1 MRKLKKNIQTVNKFT
16 NHLIF
21 NGKKNK
27 GEKILSQSVKA
38 LQTTSKKSSKK
49 LVQLAL
55 LINTPIFKLNTIVQ
69 KKRKKKKARII
80 PAFIFNQASRVSFAI
95 RFIVKTAQ
103 KQKQQSILKRLTNEV
118 LLSAQNKSS
127 AILAKKET
135 QKQTLLNCHLFK
147 HYRWH

>member
-80 PAFIFNQASRVSFAI
+80 PAFIFNQAS
-95 RFIVKTAQ
+95 AQ
-103 KQKQQSILKRLTNEV
+103 ILIEKRADYSIDRCARL
-118 LLSAQNKSS
+118 Q
-127 AILAKKET
+127 IH
-135 QKQTLLNCHLFK
+135 HL
-147 HYRWH
+147 